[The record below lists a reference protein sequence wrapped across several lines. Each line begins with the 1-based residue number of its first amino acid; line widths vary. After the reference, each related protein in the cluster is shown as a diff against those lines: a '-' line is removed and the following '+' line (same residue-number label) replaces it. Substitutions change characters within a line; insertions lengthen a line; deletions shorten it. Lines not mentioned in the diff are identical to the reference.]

1 VLTGDVFVMVEV
13 RDDDGEP
20 SAALTRDLTEAILS
34 EGSGLL
40 ATSDL
45 DCDELAVVA
54 PVEFGAI
61 DVAMSFP
68 GTTFID
74 DFSLT
79 TEGCSL
85 TFDTGLDGEIQVA
98 PADQWEPWLAAEQ
111 GSLFTVRYTSL
122 EVAGHRAFDD
132 GETLIVED
140 DPAHPLR
147 VTSEGRRP
155 RPRSGRGPTVAR
167 RTGAV
172 LTRCPDDP
180 APRCRGSRAV
190 NSGTGAYFCKR
201 AGAGW
206 RGRNRQQEAP
216 PCPIPTSSTHCR
228 CFSGCDD
235 TDLAIAGR
243 LLTAIDASPGRVLMV
258 QGGLA
263 RQFVI
268 VESGQV
274 EVVHHQPDGS
284 DHVVTLGAD
293 DWVGEVGLID
303 HVPSTA
309 TVRTRTGARVHVAG
323 TAEFRQLLEILP
335 IACQLRSTADD
346 RVAENQLAD
355 AS

>member
-1 VLTGDVFVMVEV
+1 MRSRPVLAIAFASLLFAGLVAGCSAGGDDAAAPTTAPTSTTTATTTTTTTGSTEPVDAEAVCPDTAAVEELVGGPVDRQMSGGGVSSSDAEGNSLSYSYQGCAYELSEGGQGEVAVTRITEHDADGPVFDALEADVLRDFDDDGIEPLPDLGDDAYRVGSELAVLTGDVFVMVEV

-147 VTSEGRRP
+147 VTSEG
-155 RPRSGRGPTVAR
+155 
-167 RTGAV
+167 
-172 LTRCPDDP
+172 DDLDP
-180 APRCRGSRAV
+180 
-190 NSGTGAYFCKR
+190 
-201 AGAGW
+201 
-206 RGRNRQQEAP
+206 EAAEV
-216 PCPIPTSSTHCR
+216 R
-228 CFSGCDD
+228 
-235 TDLAIAGR
+235 R
-243 LLTAIDASPGRVLMV
+243 LLAE
-258 QGGLA
+258 LA
-263 RQFVI
+263 L
-268 VESGQV
+268 S
-274 EVVHHQPDGS
+274 
-284 DHVVTLGAD
+284 
-293 DWVGEVGLID
+293 
-303 HVPSTA
+303 
-309 TVRTRTGARVHVAG
+309 
-323 TAEFRQLLEILP
+323 
-335 IACQLRSTADD
+335 
-346 RVAENQLAD
+346 
-355 AS
+355 